1 MRTLTGRLADVG
13 DVGWYGL
20 PTCKV
25 LALLK
30 DYVSVIRFS
39 NTMQC
44 ENQAEA
50 IESCGEKC
58 ASLCRVYK
66 LIMISR
72 VPGYG
77 HLEYLVP
84 GYHVNHIKLLLIN
97 IVGFVNEYF

>member
-1 MRTLTGRLADVG
+1 MLQ
-13 DVGWYGL
+13 
-20 PTCKV
+20 
-25 LALLK
+25 K

-39 NTMQC
+39 NIMQC

-58 ASLCRVYK
+58 ANLCRVYK

-77 HLEYLVP
+77 HLEYLELDIIVD
-84 GYHVNHIKLLLIN
+84 LITL
-97 IVGFVNEYF
+97 